1 MLLVSHAAKMQITAC
16 ACIYRNK
23 AIADYLSANG
33 YTNTLAEFQ
42 KETNMV
48 CCLCFFCHY
57 LKCVIYKGH
66 SINKLHNGVVP
77 LILKM

>member
-1 MLLVSHAAKMQITAC
+1 MQNSLMLILDCVMLLISRATKLQITAC
-16 ACIYRNK
+16 DCIYRNK

-48 CCLCFFCHY
+48 CY
-57 LKCVIYKGH
+57 L
-66 SINKLHNGVVP
+66 
-77 LILKM
+77 

>member
-1 MLLVSHAAKMQITAC
+1 MLLISRATKLQITAC
-16 ACIYRNK
+16 DCIYRNK

-48 CCLCFFCHY
+48 CY
-57 LKCVIYKGH
+57 L
-66 SINKLHNGVVP
+66 
-77 LILKM
+77 